1 VIDVRAS
8 FDQYARY
15 VYLWRIRTDCFG
27 PGPLRILDVGDPF
40 GTIAPLFPDDT
51 TVSIDVYADDPH
63 REHHTPLIGSG
74 FALPFADSS
83 FDVVACHDVFEHLP
97 AAGRTA
103 FVAELLRVSRGP
115 VLVTAPFADPRVA
128 RSESLVN
135 GYFTARTG
143 HSLPALDEHA
153 SFGLPVIEELTG
165 WLAEHDVPH
174 RVHADGWLPHWVAF
188 WALKT
193 HLFAEGREDDL
204 HRVDA
209 AFNTRLRD
217 ADRRGPHY
225 RRAVVIRPPLPY
237 PDDLPP
243 ASAPARPGEIAAD
256 LEQLTDL
263 ALELQRAL
271 PRGSDP
277 FAADSPLR
285 AWIEAQRG
293 TPGRRD
299 NTSAPRDGT
308 SAPRDNTSAPRD
320 STSAPRDR
328 AGAAAAGERAA
339 VAEALA
345 VALAAAESERPS
357 PVVVP
362 ATDDG
367 DLELRSVTAVIVN
380 LNSAADL
387 RTCLDSLLAQDYPSE
402 LLDIV
407 VVDNAS
413 TDGSLELLATE
424 YPTVRVLPQDSN
436 TGFSPA
442 VNTGARAA
450 DSECLVLIN
459 NDARVEPDFVREL
472 VRAYDPASGAVCVAA
487 HIVSWDGSTLDFG
500 EGAVNFYGM
509 GQQLGFGTPVATA
522 AISDGR
528 ELLFACGGAML
539 VSRRVFLDSGGL
551 DEDFFAYFEDVDFG
565 WRLWVLGYRVVLA
578 ARAKAYHK
586 MHGTS
591 SRFPLHQRF
600 LLYER
605 NALRTIIK
613 NYDDANLDATL
624 APSLL
629 LLVKRALVRGGL
641 PRGPY
646 DIGGDGALT
655 ESVPRLALAHLHA
668 VGDVVDDLEG
678 LYEKR
683 AVIQRA
689 RRRPDTDILPRFN
702 RPLWPVLPER
712 PYLEASAAVTGVFGL
727 DQLFARS
734 RAGRVLVVSNDA
746 IGAKMS
752 GPAIRAWE
760 IAKALGGTAEVTVA
774 VPAPTDK
781 TAPGVRFAVYDD
793 PAELTALAEAADV
806 TLVQGYTVHRVPA
819 LATAP
824 TLLVVDLYDPWLFE
838 NLELHTGDLG
848 ADRALQF
855 DAAVLNELID
865 AGDFFVCASE
875 RQRDYWLGLLS
886 SRDRLTEGHY
896 EIDRDLRLLI
906 DVVPFGLPDHEP
918 RRDAPVLK
926 GVHPSIA
933 TDDLVVLWGGGS
945 WDWFD
950 PVGAVEA
957 FAEVVREVPNAKL
970 YFLGFQLAS
979 ANVKPMRVAEQTRR
993 RVEELGLDKSVI
1005 FGDWAPYDEREA
1017 YLVEADVALS
1027 AARDLA
1033 ETRLSFR
1040 TRVLDYLWAGLPI
1053 VATTGDVLSDL
1064 VVEEKVGLV
1073 VPPGD
1078 PRALAAAM
1086 IRLLTSPAL
1095 RAECSVN
1102 AARVATRFTW
1112 PSAVAPLRRLVQ
1124 EPWQWAEARK
1134 LRPRHRELTEELRGL
1149 LADRNRLNGA
1159 YGAGRLHGRILF
1171 RDREFGSL
1179 EAYVAE
1185 LEATV
1190 QHLDRRMEIL
1200 RRTPVYAAFKAAR
1213 RGRDWVRART
1223 GS

>member
-1 VIDVRAS
+1 VEHLLRAS
-8 FDQYARY
+8 FDQFARY
-15 VYLWRIRTDCFG
+15 VYLWRIRNDCFG
-27 PGPLRILDVGDPF
+27 EQPLRILDVGDPF
-40 GTIAPLFPDDT
+40 GTIAPLFPADT
-51 TVSIDVYADDPH
+51 TVSIDVYADHPH
-63 REHHTPLIGSG
+63 RENHTPLIGSG
-74 FALPFADSS
+74 FALPFADAS
-83 FDVVACHDVFEHLP
+83 FDIVACHDVFEHLP
-97 AAGRTA
+97 ADGRNA
-103 FVAELLRVSRGP
+103 FVAEMLRVSRGP
-115 VLVTAPFADPRVA
+115 VLVLAPFADPRVA
-128 RSESLVN
+128 RSELLVN
-135 GYFTARTG
+135 GYFTARVG
-143 HSLPALDEHA
+143 HSLPALDEHYE
-153 SFGLPVIEELTG
+153 FGLPALDGLTE
-165 WLAEHDVPH
+165 WLDTEGVDYKA
-174 RVHADGWLPHWVAF
+174 HADGWLYHWVAF

-193 HLFAEGREDDL
+193 HLVAERREEDL

-209 AFNTRLRD
+209 AFNMLLRE

-225 RRAVVIRPPLPY
+225 RRAVVIRPPSPY
-237 PDDLPP
+237 PSDLPP
-243 ASAPARPGEIAAD
+243 VPGPTEPGDLEED

-263 ALELQRAL
+263 ALQLQRAL
-271 PRGSDP
+271 PRGCDP
-277 FAADSPLR
+277 FESDSALR
-285 AWIEAQRG
+285 AWIERHRG
-293 TPGRRD
+293 GEL
-299 NTSAPRDGT
+299 
-308 SAPRDNTSAPRD
+308 
-320 STSAPRDR
+320 
-328 AGAAAAGERAA
+328 AAAGQPRGLEWPK

-345 VALAAAESERPS
+345 VALDAAEAELPG
-357 PVVVP
+357 PVAV
-362 ATDDG
+362 AEAEDRDMT
-367 DLELRSVTAVIVN
+367 LRSVAAVIVN
-380 LNSAADL
+380 LNSAEDM
-387 RTCLDSLLAQDYPSE
+387 RTCLDSLLAQDYPRE
-402 LLDIV
+402 LLDII

-413 TDGSLELLATE
+413 TDGSLEMLASE
-424 YPTVRVLPQDSN
+424 YPTVRVLPQASN

-450 DSECLVLIN
+450 EAECLVLIN

-472 VRAYDPASGAVCVAA
+472 VRAYDPGSGAVCVAA
-487 HIVSWDGSTLDFG
+487 HIVNWDGSTLDFG

-509 GQQLGFGTPVATA
+509 GQQLGYGTPIATA
-522 AISDGR
+522 AIEDGR

-539 VSRRVFLDSGGL
+539 VSRRTFLDSGGL

-578 ARAKAYHK
+578 ARAKAYHR

-613 NYDDANLDATL
+613 NYDDANLTATL

-629 LLVKRALVRGGL
+629 LLIKRALVRGGL
-641 PRGPY
+641 PRSPY

-668 VGDVVDDLEG
+668 VGDVVDDLES
-678 LYEKR
+678 LYERR
-683 AVIQRA
+683 AQIQRA
-689 RRRPDTDILPRFN
+689 RRRPDTEILPRFN

-712 PYLEASAAVTGVFGL
+712 PYLEASATVTGIFGL
-727 DQLFARS
+727 DTLFTHS
-734 RAGRVLVVSNDA
+734 RAGRVLVISNDTM
-746 IGAKMS
+746 GDKMS

-760 IAKALGGTAEVTVA
+760 IAKALGGVAEVTVA
-774 VPAPTDK
+774 VPAATDK
-781 TAPGVRFAVYDD
+781 TAPGVNFAVYED
-793 PAELTALAEAADV
+793 PDALTALAEAADV

-838 NLELHTGDLG
+838 NLELHTGDPG
-848 ADRALQF
+848 ADEALQF

-906 DVVPFGLPDHEP
+906 DVVPFGLPDHQP
-918 RRDAPVLK
+918 RHPRPVLK
-926 GVHPSIA
+926 GVHPSIG

-957 FAEVVREVPNAKL
+957 FADVVREVPNAKL

-979 ANVKPMRVAEQTRR
+979 ANVKPMRVAEPTRR

-1005 FGDWAPYDEREA
+1005 FGDWAPYDEREG

-1053 VATTGDVLSDL
+1053 VATSGDVLSDL
-1064 VVEEKVGLV
+1064 LIEEKVGLV
-1073 VPPGD
+1073 VAPGD
-1078 PRALAAAM
+1078 TRALAAAM
-1086 IRLLTSPAL
+1086 IRMLKSPAL
-1095 RAECSVN
+1095 RAECSAN
-1102 AARVATRFTW
+1102 AGSVARRFAW
-1112 PSAVAPLRRLVQ
+1112 PSAVAPLRRVVL
-1124 EPWQWAEARK
+1124 EPWRWADARK

-1149 LADRNRLNGA
+1149 LADRNRVNGA
-1159 YGAGRLHGRILF
+1159 YGVGKLRGRILF

-1179 EAYVAE
+1179 DQYVAE

-1200 RRTPVYAAFKAAR
+1200 RRTPVYTAFKAAR
-1213 RGRDWVRART
+1213 RGRNWVRGHTPGR
-1223 GS
+1223 

>member
-1 VIDVRAS
+1 MEHLLRAS
-8 FDQYARY
+8 FDQFARY
-15 VYLWRIRTDCFG
+15 VYLWRIRKDCFG
-27 PGPLRILDVGDPF
+27 AEPLRILDVGDPF
-40 GTIAPLFPDDT
+40 GTIAPLFPDDK
-51 TVSIDVYADDPH
+51 TVSIDVYADNPH
-63 REHHTPLIGSG
+63 RDNHTPLLGSG
-74 FALPFADSS
+74 FALPFADAS
-83 FDVVACHDVFEHLP
+83 FDIVACHDVFEHLP
-97 AAGRTA
+97 AEGRND
-103 FVAELLRVSRGP
+103 FVAEMLRVSRGP
-115 VLVTAPFADPRVA
+115 VLVLAPFADPRVA
-128 RSESLVN
+128 RSELLVN
-135 GYFTARTG
+135 GYFTARVG
-143 HSLPALDEHA
+143 HSLPALDEHYE
-153 SFGLPVIEELTG
+153 FGLPALDGLTG
-165 WLAEHDVPH
+165 WLDTTGVEYRA
-174 RVHADGWLPHWVAF
+174 HADGWLYHWVAF

-193 HLFAEGREDDL
+193 HLVAEQREDDL

-209 AFNTRLRD
+209 AFNTLLRD

-225 RRAVVIRPPLPY
+225 RRAVVIRPPTPY
-237 PDDLPP
+237 PTDLPP
-243 ASAPARPGEIAAD
+243 VPGPTEPGDLEED

-263 ALELQRAL
+263 ALQLQRAL
-271 PRGSDP
+271 PRGCDP
-277 FAADSPLR
+277 FAPDSALR
-285 AWIEAQRG
+285 SWIDRHRG
-293 TPGRRD
+293 GEL
-299 NTSAPRDGT
+299 
-308 SAPRDNTSAPRD
+308 
-320 STSAPRDR
+320 
-328 AGAAAAGERAA
+328 AAAGQPRGSEWPK

-345 VALAAAESERPS
+345 VALDAAQSERPG
-357 PVVVP
+357 PVAVP
-362 ATDDG
+362 EPAV
-367 DLELRSVTAVIVN
+367 EEPEPRSVSVIIVN
-380 LNSAADL
+380 LNSVDDT
-387 RTCLDSLLAQDYPSE
+387 RTCLESLLAQDYPSE
-402 LLDIV
+402 LVELI

-413 TDGSLELLATE
+413 TDGSLEMLASE
-424 YPTVRVLPQDSN
+424 FPSVRVLPQDTN

-450 DSECLVLIN
+450 TGECLVLVN
-459 NDARVEPDFVREL
+459 NDARIEPDFVREL
-472 VRAYDPASGAVCVAA
+472 VRAYDPATGAVCVAG

-509 GQQLGFGTPVATA
+509 GQQLGYGTPIDTA
-522 AISDGR
+522 AIEDGR

-539 VSRRVFLDSGGL
+539 VNRQVFLDSGGL

-578 ARAKAYHK
+578 TRAKAYHK

-613 NYDDANLDATL
+613 NYDDTNLSKTL

-641 PRGPY
+641 PRSPY
-646 DIGGDGALT
+646 DIGGDGALN
-655 ESVPRLALAHLHA
+655 ESVPRLALSHLHA
-668 VGDVVDDLEG
+668 VGDIVDDLDG
-678 LYEKR
+678 LYAKR
-683 AVIQRA
+683 AQIQRA

-712 PYLEASAAVTGVFGL
+712 PYLEASASVTETFKL
-727 DQLFARS
+727 DELFTSS
-734 RAGRVLVVSNDA
+734 RAASVLVISNDTM
-746 IGAKMS
+746 GGKMS

-760 IAKALGGTAEVTVA
+760 IAKALGGVAQVTVA
-774 VPAPTDK
+774 VPEPTDK
-781 TAPGVRFAVYDD
+781 TAPNVSFAVYED
-793 PAELTALAEAADV
+793 PGSLTALAEAADV
-806 TLVQGYTVHRVPA
+806 TLVQGYTVQRVPA

-848 ADRALQF
+848 ADHALRF
-855 DAAVLNELID
+855 DASVLNQLID

-896 EIDRDLRLLI
+896 EIDRDLRMLI
-906 DVVPFGLPDHEP
+906 DVVPFGLPGHEP
-918 RRDAPVLK
+918 RHTKPVLK

-933 TDDLVVLWGGGS
+933 ADDLVVLWGGGS

-957 FAEVVREVPNAKL
+957 FADVVREVPNAKL

-979 ANVKPMRVAEQTRR
+979 ANVKPMRVAEMTRR
-993 RVEELGLDKSVI
+993 RVSELGLDKSVI
-1005 FGDWAPYDEREA
+1005 FGDWAPYDEREG

-1040 TRVLDYLWAGLPI
+1040 TRVLDYLWAGKPI
-1053 VATTGDVLSDL
+1053 VATSGDVLSDL
-1064 VVEEKVGLV
+1064 VVEEKLGLV

-1078 PRALAAAM
+1078 RAALAAALV
-1086 IRLLTSPAL
+1086 RLLTSPAL
-1095 RAECSVN
+1095 RAECAANS
-1102 AARVATRFTW
+1102 ARVAQRFTW
-1112 PSAVAPLRRLVQ
+1112 PSAVEPLRRVVL
-1124 EPWQWAEARK
+1124 EPWKWAEARR
-1134 LRPRHRELTEELRGL
+1134 LRPRDRQLTEELRGL

-1159 YGAGRLHGRILF
+1159 YGVGKLRGRILF

-1179 EAYVAE
+1179 DQYIAE

-1200 RRTPVYAAFKAAR
+1200 RRTPVYTAFKAAR
-1213 RGRDWVRART
+1213 AGRNWVRGHTPGR
-1223 GS
+1223 SE

>member
-1 VIDVRAS
+1 MIDVRAS

-15 VYLWRIRTDCFG
+15 VYLWRLRTDCFG
-27 PGPLRILDVGDPF
+27 PEPLRILDVGDPF
-40 GTIAPLFPDDT
+40 GTIAPLFPDDH

-63 REHHTPLIGSG
+63 RDHHAPLIGTG
-74 FALPFADSS
+74 FALPFADES
-83 FDVVACHDVFEHLP
+83 FDIVACHDVFEHLP
-97 AAGRTA
+97 AEGRNA
-103 FVAELLRVSRGP
+103 FVAEMMRVSRGP

-128 RSESLVN
+128 RSELLVN
-135 GYFTARTG
+135 GYFTARAG
-143 HSLPALDEHA
+143 HSLPALDEHE
-153 SFGLPVIEELTG
+153 SFGLPAIEELTG
-165 WLAEHDVPH
+165 WLDDH
-174 RVHADGWLPHWVAF
+174 RIGHRLHADGWLYHWIAF

-209 AFNTRLRD
+209 AFNTLLRD

-237 PDDLPP
+237 PPDLPP
-243 ASAPARPGEIAAD
+243 APGPAEAGDLEQD

-263 ALELQRAL
+263 ALQLQRVL

-277 FAADSPLR
+277 FAPDSALR
-285 AWIEAQRG
+285 AWIGAHRG
-293 TPGRRD
+293 G
-299 NTSAPRDGT
+299 SL
-308 SAPRDNTSAPRD
+308 
-320 STSAPRDR
+320 
-328 AGAAAAGERAA
+328 AAAGQARGMEWAK

-345 VALAAAESERPS
+345 VALDAASSERPG
-357 PVVVP
+357 PVAVP
-362 ATDDG
+362 AADDG

-380 LNSAADL
+380 LNSAEDM
-387 RTCLDSLLAQDYPSE
+387 RTCLDSMLAQDYPRE

-413 TDGSLELLATE
+413 TDGSLELLAAE
-424 YPTVRVLPQDSN
+424 YPTVRVLPQDTN

-450 DSECLVLIN
+450 GTECLVLIN

-472 VRAYDPASGAVCVAA
+472 VRAYDPANGAVCVAA
-487 HIVSWDGSTLDFG
+487 HIVSWDGATLDFG

-509 GQQLGFGTPVATA
+509 GQQLGFGTPIATA
-522 AISDGR
+522 AIEDGR

-613 NYDDANLDATL
+613 NYDDANLNATL

-641 PRGPY
+641 PRSPY

-678 LYEKR
+678 LYEQR
-683 AVIQRA
+683 AQIQRA
-689 RRRPDTDILPRFN
+689 RRRADTDILPRFN

-727 DQLFARS
+727 DQLFQKS
-734 RAGRVLVVSNDA
+734 RASRVLVVSNDA

-774 VPAPTDK
+774 VPQSTDK
-781 TAPGVRFAVYDD
+781 TAPGVSFAVYAD
-793 PAELTALAEAADV
+793 PAALTALAEAADV

-918 RRDAPVLK
+918 RRSKPVLK

-993 RVEELGLDKSVI
+993 RVSELGLDKSVI

-1053 VATTGDVLSDL
+1053 VATSGDVLSDL

-1073 VPPGD
+1073 VAPGD

-1086 IRLLTSPAL
+1086 IRMLTSPAL
-1095 RAECSVN
+1095 RAECSAN
-1102 AARVATRFTW
+1102 AVRVATRFTW
-1112 PSAVAPLRRLVQ
+1112 PSAVAPLRRLIL
-1124 EPWQWAEARK
+1124 EPWKWAEARK

-1159 YGAGRLHGRILF
+1159 YGSGRLHGRILF

-1179 EAYVAE
+1179 DQYVAE

-1200 RRTPVYAAFKAAR
+1200 RRTPVYTVFKAAR
-1213 RGRDWVRART
+1213 RGRNWVRTRI

>member
-1 VIDVRAS
+1 MEHLLRAS
-8 FDQYARY
+8 FDQFARY
-15 VYLWRIRTDCFG
+15 VYLWRIRQDCFG
-27 PGPLRILDVGDPF
+27 GEPLRILDVGDPF
-40 GTIAPLFPDDT
+40 GTIAPLFPGDT
-51 TVSIDVYADDPH
+51 TVSIDVYSDHPH
-63 REHHTPLIGSG
+63 RDNHTPLIGSG
-74 FALPFADSS
+74 FALPFADAS
-83 FDVVACHDVFEHLP
+83 FDIVACHDVFEHLP
-97 AAGRTA
+97 ADGRNA
-103 FVAELLRVSRGP
+103 FVAEMLRVSKGP
-115 VLVTAPFADPRVA
+115 VLVLAPFADPRVS
-128 RSESLVN
+128 RSELLVN
-135 GYFTARTG
+135 GYFTARVG
-143 HSLPALDEHA
+143 HSLPALDEHYD
-153 SFGLPVIEELTG
+153 FGLPALDGLTD
-165 WLAEHDVPH
+165 WLDTEGVEYKA
-174 RVHADGWLPHWVAF
+174 HADGWLYHWVAF

-193 HLFAEGREDDL
+193 HLFAERREDDL

-209 AFNTRLRD
+209 AFNTLLRD

-225 RRAVVIRPPLPY
+225 RRAVVIRPPSPY
-237 PDDLPP
+237 PADLPP
-243 ASAPARPGEIAAD
+243 VPGPTEAGDLEED

-263 ALELQRAL
+263 ALQLQRAL

-277 FAADSPLR
+277 FAPDSPLR
-285 AWIEAQRG
+285 AWIDRHRG
-293 TPGRRD
+293 GEL
-299 NTSAPRDGT
+299 
-308 SAPRDNTSAPRD
+308 
-320 STSAPRDR
+320 
-328 AGAAAAGERAA
+328 AAAGQPRGAEWPK

-345 VALAAAESERPS
+345 VALGAAESERPG
-357 PVVVP
+357 PVEVGAAPVE
-362 ATDDG
+362 
-367 DLELRSVTAVIVN
+367 DLELRSVAVVVVN
-380 LNSAADL
+380 LNSAEDT
-387 RTCLDSLLAQDYPSE
+387 RTCLDSLLAQDYPRE
-402 LLDIV
+402 LMDLI

-413 TDGSLELLATE
+413 TDGSLEMLARD
-424 YPTVRVLPQDSN
+424 YPSVRVLPQDTN

-442 VNTGARAA
+442 VNTGARSAEA
-450 DSECLVLIN
+450 ECLVLVN
-459 NDARVEPDFVREL
+459 NDARIEPDFIREL
-472 VRAYDPASGAVCVAA
+472 VRAYDPGSGTVCVAG
-487 HIVSWDGSTLDFG
+487 HIVNWDGTTLDFG

-509 GQQLGFGTPVATA
+509 GQQLGYGTPIATA
-522 AISDGR
+522 AIEDGR

-578 ARAKAYHK
+578 TRAKAYHK

-613 NYDDANLDATL
+613 NYDDTNLNRTL

-629 LLVKRALVRGGL
+629 LLIKRALVRGGL
-641 PRGPY
+641 PRSPY
-646 DIGGDGALT
+646 DIGGDGALN

-668 VGDVVDDLEG
+668 VGDVIDDLEG

-683 AVIQRA
+683 AQIQRA
-689 RRRPDTDILPRFN
+689 RRRGDAEILPRFN

-712 PYLEASAAVTGVFGL
+712 PYLEASATITGLFGL
-727 DQLFARS
+727 DTVFDKARAS
-734 RAGRVLVVSNDA
+734 SVLVISNDA
-746 IGAKMS
+746 IGEKMS

-760 IAKALGGTAEVTVA
+760 IAKALGGVAEVTVA

-781 TAPGVRFAVYDD
+781 TAPGVTFAVYED
-793 PAELTALAEAADV
+793 PDTLTALAEAAEV
-806 TLVQGYTVHRVPA
+806 TLVQGYTVQRVPA

-838 NLELHTGDLG
+838 NLELHTGDPG
-848 ADRALQF
+848 ADAALQF
-855 DAAVLNELID
+855 DASVLNQLMD

-918 RRDAPVLK
+918 RHQQQVLK
-926 GVHPSIA
+926 GVHPAIA
-933 TDDLVVLWGGGS
+933 SDDLVVLWGGGS

-950 PVGAVEA
+950 PIGAVEA
-957 FAEVVREVPNAKL
+957 FAEVIREVPNAKL

-979 ANVKPMRVAEQTRR
+979 ANVKPMRVAEMTRR
-993 RVEELGLDKSVI
+993 RVEELGLDKAVI
-1005 FGDWAPYDEREA
+1005 FGDWAPYDLREA

-1053 VATTGDVLSDL
+1053 VATSGDVLSD
-1064 VVEEKVGLV
+1064 VVTQEKLGIV

-1078 PRALAAAM
+1078 TRALAAALVRM
-1086 IRLLTSPAL
+1086 LRSPAL
-1095 RAECSVN
+1095 RAECTANSATV
-1102 AARVATRFTW
+1102 AARFTW
-1112 PSAVAPLRRLVQ
+1112 PSAVEPLRRVVL
-1124 EPWQWAEARK
+1124 EPWRWAEARA
-1134 LRPRHRELTEELRGL
+1134 LRPRDRQLTEELRSL

-1159 YGAGRLHGRILF
+1159 YGTGKLRGRILF

-1179 EAYVAE
+1179 DQYIAE

-1200 RRTPVYAAFKAAR
+1200 RKTPVYTAFKAAR
-1213 RGRDWVRART
+1213 AGRNWVR
-1223 GS
+1223 GHSPGK

>member
-1 VIDVRAS
+1 VEHLLRAS
-8 FDQYARY
+8 FDQFARY
-15 VYLWRIRTDCFG
+15 VYLWRIRKDCFG
-27 PGPLRILDVGDPF
+27 PEPLRILDVGDPF

-51 TVSIDVYADDPH
+51 TVSIDVYADSPH
-63 REHHTPLIGSG
+63 RDHHTPLIGSG
-74 FALPFADSS
+74 FALPFADGS
-83 FDVVACHDVFEHLP
+83 FDIVACHDVFEHLP
-97 AAGRTA
+97 ADGRNA
-103 FVAELLRVSRGP
+103 FVAEMLRVSRGP
-115 VLVTAPFADPRVA
+115 VLVLAPFADPRVA
-128 RSESLVN
+128 RSELLVN
-135 GYFTARTG
+135 GYFTARVG
-143 HSLPALDEHA
+143 HSLPALDEHYQ
-153 SFGLPVIEELTG
+153 FGLPTIETLTDY
-165 WLAEHDVPH
+165 LTAESIEHK
-174 RVHADGWLPHWVAF
+174 VHADGWLYHWVAF

-193 HLFAEGREDDL
+193 HLVAERREDDL

-209 AFNTRLRD
+209 AFNTLLRD

-225 RRAVVIRPPLPY
+225 RRAVVIRPPSPY
-237 PDDLPP
+237 PADLPP
-243 ASAPARPGEIAAD
+243 VPGPTEPGDLEED

-271 PRGSDP
+271 PRGCDP
-277 FAADSPLR
+277 FAPDSALR
-285 AWIEAQRG
+285 AWVDRHRG
-293 TPGRRD
+293 GEL
-299 NTSAPRDGT
+299 
-308 SAPRDNTSAPRD
+308 
-320 STSAPRDR
+320 
-328 AGAAAAGERAA
+328 AAAGQPRGEEWPK

-345 VALAAAESERPS
+345 VALDAAEAERPG
-357 PVVVP
+357 PVAVP
-362 ATDDG
+362 AAPADD
-367 DLELRSVTAVIVN
+367 LQLRSVSVVVVN
-380 LNSAADL
+380 LNSREDT
-387 RTCLDSLLAQDYPSE
+387 RTCLDSLLAQDYPADLVE
-402 LLDIV
+402 LI

-413 TDGSLELLATE
+413 TDGSVEMLAAD
-424 YPTVRVLPQDSN
+424 YPQVRVLPQSTN

-442 VNTGARAA
+442 VNAGARAA
-450 DSECLVLIN
+450 TGEVLVLVN
-459 NDARVEPDFVREL
+459 NDARIEPDFVREL
-472 VRAYDPASGAVCVAA
+472 VRAYDPASGAVCVAG
-487 HIVSWDGSTLDFG
+487 HIVNWDGSTLDFG

-509 GQQLGFGTPVATA
+509 GQQLGYGTPIDTA
-522 AISDGR
+522 AIEDGR

-539 VSRRVFLDSGGL
+539 VQRQVFLDSGGL

-613 NYDDANLDATL
+613 NYDDTNLQATL

-629 LLVKRALVRGGL
+629 LLIKRALIRGGL
-641 PRGPY
+641 PRAPY
-646 DIGGDGALT
+646 DIGGDGALN

-668 VGDVVDDLEG
+668 VGDVVDDLDG

-683 AVIQRA
+683 ALIQRA

-712 PYLEASAAVTGVFGL
+712 PYLEASNQVIGTFGL
-727 DQLFARS
+727 DKVFDKS
-734 RAGRVLVVSNDA
+734 RASRVLVVSNDA
-746 IGAKMS
+746 IGEKMS

-760 IAKALGGTAEVTVA
+760 IAKALGGVAEVTVA
-774 VPAPTDK
+774 VPAPSDK
-781 TAPGVRFAVYDD
+781 SAPDVHFATWETPDD
-793 PAELTALAEAADV
+793 LLALAEAADV
-806 TLVQGYTVHRVPA
+806 TLIQGYTLHRVP
-819 LATAP
+819 LLRTAP
-824 TLLVVDLYDPWLFE
+824 TLLVVDLYDPWLME

-848 ADRALQF
+848 ADSALQF
-855 DAAVLNELID
+855 DARVLNELID
-865 AGDFFVCASE
+865 AGDFFICASE

-886 SRDRLTEGHY
+886 SRDRLTEGQY
-896 EIDRDLRLLI
+896 EIDRNLRLLI

-918 RRDAPVLK
+918 RHAKPVLK
-926 GVHPSIA
+926 GVHPAIA
-933 TDDLVVLWGGGS
+933 EDDLVVLWGGGS

-993 RVEELGLDKSVI
+993 RVEELGLEKSVV

-1053 VATTGDVLSDL
+1053 VATSGDVLSDL
-1064 VVEEKVGLV
+1064 VTEERVGLV

-1078 PRALAAAM
+1078 TRALAAALVRM
-1086 IRLLTSPAL
+1086 LTAPAL
-1095 RAECSVN
+1095 RAECGAN
-1102 AARVATRFTW
+1102 ARKVAQRYTW
-1112 PSAVAPLRRLVQ
+1112 PSAVAPLRKVVL
-1124 EPWQWAEARK
+1124 EPWRWQESRR
-1134 LRPRHRELTEELRGL
+1134 LRPRDRQVTEELRAL
-1149 LADRNRLNGA
+1149 LADRNRINGL
-1159 YGAGRLHGRILF
+1159 YGVGKLRGRILWK
-1171 RDREFGSL
+1171 DREFGSL
-1179 EAYVAE
+1179 DQYIAE

-1200 RRTPVYAAFKAAR
+1200 RKTPVYTAFKAAR
-1213 RGRDWVRART
+1213 RTRDWARGKVRP
-1223 GS
+1223 GQG

>member
-1 VIDVRAS
+1 MEHLLRAS
-8 FDQYARY
+8 FDQFARY
-15 VYLWRIRTDCFG
+15 VYLWRIRQDCFG
-27 PGPLRILDVGDPF
+27 PEPLRILDVGDPF

-51 TVSIDVYADDPH
+51 TVSVDVYADHPH
-63 REHHTPLIGSG
+63 QDGHTPLIGSG
-74 FALPFADSS
+74 FALPFADAS
-83 FDVVACHDVFEHLP
+83 FDIVACHDVFEHLP
-97 AAGRTA
+97 ADGRNA
-103 FVAELLRVSRGP
+103 FVAEMLRVSRGP
-115 VLVTAPFADPRVA
+115 VLVLAPFADPRVS
-128 RSESLVN
+128 RSELLVN
-135 GYFTARTG
+135 GYFTARVG
-143 HSLPALDEHA
+143 HSLHALDEHYEFSLPALDT
-153 SFGLPVIEELTG
+153 LTG
-165 WLAEHDVPH
+165 YLDAEQVDYKL
-174 RVHADGWLPHWVAF
+174 HADGWLYHWVAF

-193 HLFAEGREDDL
+193 HLVAERREEDL
-204 HRVDA
+204 HRVDL
-209 AFNTRLRD
+209 AFNTLLRD
-217 ADRRGPHY
+217 ADQRGPHY
-225 RRAVVIRPPLPY
+225 RRAVVIRPPSPY
-237 PDDLPP
+237 PADLPP
-243 ASAPARPGEIAAD
+243 VPGPTEAGDLEED

-271 PRGSDP
+271 PAGSDP
-277 FAADSPLR
+277 FAPDSPLR
-285 AWIEAQRG
+285 AWIDKHRG
-293 TPGRRD
+293 GEL
-299 NTSAPRDGT
+299 
-308 SAPRDNTSAPRD
+308 
-320 STSAPRDR
+320 
-328 AGAAAAGERAA
+328 AAAGQPRGAEWPK

-345 VALAAAESERPS
+345 VALEGAEASRPG
-357 PVVVP
+357 PVAVP
-362 ATDDG
+362 EADDR
-367 DLELRSVTAVIVN
+367 DMELRSVAAVIVN
-380 LNSAADL
+380 LNSAEDM
-387 RTCLDSLLAQDYPSE
+387 RVCLDSLLAQDYPSE
-402 LLDIV
+402 LLDVI

-413 TDGSLELLATE
+413 TDGSLEMLAAE
-424 YPTVRVLPQDSN
+424 YPAVRVLPQAGN

-450 DSECLVLIN
+450 EAECLVLIN
-459 NDARVEPDFVREL
+459 NDARVEPDFIREL
-472 VRAYDPASGAVCVAA
+472 VRAYDPANGAICVAA
-487 HIVSWDGSTLDFG
+487 HIVSWDGTTLDFG

-509 GQQLGFGTPVATA
+509 GQQLGFGTPIATA
-522 AISDGR
+522 AIEDGR

-613 NYDDANLDATL
+613 NYDDSNLTATL

-641 PRGPY
+641 PRSPY
-646 DIGGDGALT
+646 DIGGDGALN

-689 RRRPDTDILPRFN
+689 RRRADADILPRFN

-712 PYLEASAAVTGVFGL
+712 PYLEASAAVTGIFGL
-727 DQLFARS
+727 DQLFAKS
-734 RAGRVLVVSNDA
+734 RAASVLVVSNDA

-774 VPAPTDK
+774 VPEPTDK
-781 TAPGVRFAVYDD
+781 TAPGVSFAVYDD

-806 TLVQGYTVHRVPA
+806 TLVQGYTLHRVPA

-855 DAAVLNELID
+855 DAAVLNQLID
-865 AGDFFVCASE
+865 AGDFFICASE

-918 RRDAPVLK
+918 RRTRPVLK

-933 TDDLVVLWGGGS
+933 KDDLVVLWGGGS

-957 FAEVVREVPNAKL
+957 FADVVREVPNARL

-1053 VATTGDVLSDL
+1053 VATSGDVLSDL
-1064 VVEEKVGLV
+1064 VVEEKLGLV

-1078 PRALAAAM
+1078 SRALAAAM
-1086 IRLLTSPAL
+1086 VRMLTSPAL
-1095 RAECSVN
+1095 RAECSAN
-1102 AARVATRFTW
+1102 AATVAERFTW
-1112 PSAVAPLRRLVQ
+1112 PSAVAPLRRVVL
-1124 EPWQWAEARK
+1124 EPWKWADARK
-1134 LRPRHRELTEELRGL
+1134 LRPRHRELTEEVRGL

-1159 YGAGRLHGRILF
+1159 YGVGKLRGRILF

-1179 EAYVAE
+1179 DQYVAE

-1200 RRTPVYAAFKAAR
+1200 RRTPVYTAFKAAR
-1213 RGRDWVRART
+1213 RGRNWVRRHT
-1223 GS
+1223 PGR